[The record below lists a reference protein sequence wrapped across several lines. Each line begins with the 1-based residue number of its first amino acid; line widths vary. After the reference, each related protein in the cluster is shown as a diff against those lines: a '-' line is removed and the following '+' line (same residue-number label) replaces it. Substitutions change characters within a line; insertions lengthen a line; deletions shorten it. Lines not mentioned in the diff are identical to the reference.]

1 MKWKVCLLSL
11 FLLAASLVRVHDLGE
26 ASPGELLFEGF
37 PGKINAQDGEITLS
51 GRLTFHPKEHS
62 QALIVQLWVEEHE
75 GRIKPSYIPELR
87 EGKEAS
93 ITVYLSGKEGKAIL
107 LADASNCPS
116 GSFYIEVVPAEPTF
130 TPIPFVPTPTFTP
143 TEPIPTETIVPTPTG
158 SETPTPTPTVS
169 ETEAPPAVTP
179 TPSPKHQEV
188 GNILTC
194 LRCGWQE
201 GWVDVFRKAPEWK
214 KWTSTGVLKDFGP
227 VKIDGLPVA
236 SRFRAE
242 GEEYKVASVCPDE
255 VKEEIVRVWTNTDS
269 ATTWACEPKPDQI
282 KPLPPESLRLPVT
295 GGVSSTW
302 FELYSRH

>member
-11 FLLAASLVRVHDLGE
+11 FFLAASLVRVYDLGE
-26 ASPGELLFEGF
+26 ASLGELLFEGF
-37 PGKINAQDGEITLS
+37 PGEISAQDGEITLS

-62 QALIVQLWVEEHE
+62 QAFEIRLWIGDYE
-75 GRIKPSYIPELR
+75 GHIKPAYISELR
-87 EGKEAS
+87 ESKGAS
-93 ITVYLSGKEGKAIL
+93 ITVYLSGKEGKAVL

-116 GSFYIEVVPAEPTF
+116 GSFSIKVVPVEPTSTPTATPTN
-130 TPIPFVPTPTFTP
+130 TPIPFVPIPTFTP
-143 TEPIPTETIVPTPTG
+143 TEPIPTETTVPTPT
-158 SETPTPTPTVS
+158 P
-169 ETEAPPAVTP
+169 TEAPPAVTP

-188 GNILTC
+188 GNIVTC
-194 LRCGWQE
+194 LRCGWQK
-201 GWVDVFRKAPEWK
+201 GWIDVFRKAPEWK

-255 VKEEIVRVWTNTDS
+255 IKEEIVRVWVNTDS